1 MWRLS
6 FLFSVRLSVTQCQR
20 LNFFFP
26 TKFDVRDIDGK
37 LSYKSKF
44 GASGLFGGVAL
55 FKGFKK
61 ILS

>member
-1 MWRLS
+1 MET
-6 FLFSVRLSVTQCQR
+6 VLSVFRPSLCDLASAT
-20 LNFFFP
+20 NFFF